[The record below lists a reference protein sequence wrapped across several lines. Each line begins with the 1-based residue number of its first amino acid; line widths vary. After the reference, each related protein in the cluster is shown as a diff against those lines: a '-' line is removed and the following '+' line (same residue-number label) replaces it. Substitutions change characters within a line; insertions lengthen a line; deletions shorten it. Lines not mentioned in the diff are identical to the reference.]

1 MSEDFQV
8 NLVFRRGTTDLN
20 YDSVGE
26 KADLEYKENLLF
38 LIKTSTAKRIGGFIS
53 NCLVE

>member
-1 MSEDFQV
+1 MSEDFKV